1 MTVLEH
7 LTPEAVETVVR
18 THPRLSAAVAEI
30 AGRTG
35 LPEDVVRGHLTES
48 LRESLERLGEAY
60 VGHTTETITAIEGL
74 RREIDAFYDRVLT
87 GGDPNPSVEHLQDLF
102 RQLHDKA
109 RDLSDPQTWANEQ
122 PATPVEPVTPPVE
135 PVTPP
140 VEPVTPPVD
149 PTRGQDTPVD
159 VADPT
164 ADPTAVEPEPAAAA
178 VERARAI
185 EALRGHAREQVEAIE
200 AEIRASDQA
209 TAAANREIGAI
220 NGELARLGVDIWAL
234 RSEAYR
240 ERLSPRQ
247 REAVARRDALVEA
260 NEARRLDRR
269 QLGERAATWRRA
281 VGSDMIARRYLELRG
296 RTPDRGARQRS
307 AAVPAD
313 ILGVP
318 NTALNPTRP
327 DHIVP
332 VLEIVGM
339 DNFVLLPDDV
349 ALGIL
354 NDPAYIDH
362 LNESANSSKS
372 DWAWD
377 DWPQWQ
383 NHGVDPILRADRI
396 RRSAEIRAEIRQR
409 IEREVTRLVG
419 SGNLPPAVSR

>member
-18 THPRLSAAVAEI
+18 SHPRLSAAVAEI

-35 LPEDVVRGHLTES
+35 LPEDVVRSHLTES

-122 PATPVEPVTPPVE
+122 PATPVEPAHPPVE

-140 VEPVTPPVD
+140 VEPA
-149 PTRGQDTPVD
+149 RAQDGPVD

-164 ADPTAVEPEPAAAA
+164 AEAPTLEPEPAAAA

-185 EALRGHAREQVEAIE
+185 ETLRGHAREQVEAIE
-200 AEIRASDQA
+200 AEIRASDAASSA
-209 TAAANREIGAI
+209 TQQQIIDLNRE
-220 NGELARLGVDIWAL
+220 LSRRGVDVAL
-234 RSEAYR
+234 LRDPRYV
-240 ERLSPRQ
+240 ERLSPELRALAE
-247 REAVARRDALVEA
+247 RRADLIDENKARV
-260 NEARRLDRR
+260 LDRR

-281 VGSDMIARRYLELRG
+281 VGSDLVARRYLELRR
-296 RTPDRGARQRS
+296 RTPDRAARQRS
-307 AAVPAD
+307 AAVAAD

-318 NTALNPTRP
+318 NTELNPTRP

-332 VLEIVGM
+332 VLEVVGM

-396 RRSAEIRAEIRQR
+396 ARSAEIRAEIRQR
-409 IEREVTRLVG
+409 IQTAVSRLVG
-419 SGNLPPAVSR
+419 SGNLPPVVTP